1 MFDFHE
7 RRKLRRYL
15 YSPGVLLVLLVLVVF
30 LARGVWHVYDKERET
45 GLITAQ
51 KQAILDELKSREASL
66 TAELDRLKTVRGI
79 EQELREKYE
88 VAKEG
93 EKVIVLVEP
102 PKVAAAVAE
111 EGGFW
116 HWLKNLFK

>member
-1 MFDFHE
+1 M
-7 RRKLRRYL
+7 
-15 YSPGVLLVLLVLVVF
+15 
-30 LARGVWHVYDKERET
+30 YDKERET